1 MTPRIFALFAF
12 LVLAATPLLAADTTF
27 GTSTPAIV
35 AWSDVATPTTAPD
48 DCCND
53 RCPGDEPGRNCPPQ
67 CTYCSCSPE
76 MGHVVTADA
85 GGADNHHE
93 VCAAIP
99 RIEPQRTA
107 TTPLNIFRPPRILSV

>member
-1 MTPRIFALFAF
+1 MMPRILALFAF
-12 LVLAATPLLAADTTF
+12 LVLAATPLLAADIPF

-35 AWSDVATPTTAPD
+35 AWSDVAPPAPAPVV
-48 DCCND
+48 CCDNQ
-53 RCPGDEPGRNCPPQ
+53 CPGDEPGRHCPPQ

-85 GGADNHHE
+85 GVSGHHHN
-93 VCAAIP
+93 VCVAMP